1 MSLRRTLTSDV
12 DIADNSGTVSKRP
25 DFEVGEGILQVAA
38 RLTASLDADK
48 RLVLVTSYD
57 DRDGASDL
65 AAQLAIALA
74 RLSQAPVALVD
85 GDRSRPSLH
94 KLFQVPG
101 GMGLSELVDERVEL
115 ASVIEEVTGG
125 VSLIPAGQ
133 MKGSLPLPD
142 CARVCNNLRD
152 RFRYVVI
159 AGGPLLLTP
168 DTVTLGSQCDGA
180 VLALRAGLRHR
191 EDVLEL
197 QRELLRLRVRLFGA
211 VLRERS

>member
-1 MSLRRTLTSDV
+1 MP
-12 DIADNSGTVSKRP
+12 KRP
-25 DFEVGEGILQVAA
+25 DFQIGEGILQVAA
-38 RLTASLDADK
+38 RLSSSLDADK

-57 DRDGASDL
+57 DQDGASDL

-85 GDRSRPSLH
+85 GDRSSPSLH

-101 GMGLSELVDERVEL
+101 DIGLGELVDECAEL
-115 ASVIEEVTGG
+115 ASVIEEVTSG

-133 MKGSLPLPD
+133 TKGSLPLPD

-159 AGGPLLLTP
+159 ASGPLLLTP
-168 DTVTLGSQCDGA
+168 DAVTLGSLCDGA
-180 VLALRAGLRHR
+180 VLVLREGLRHR
-191 EDVLEL
+191 EDVLQL
-197 QRELLRLRVRLFGA
+197 QRELLRLRVRLLGA